1 MALVPECDRG
11 ENEER
16 RPPAWLSDQVIRYRG
31 YRTPGPRPPRVNL
44 PSARVTLVLGWGE
57 PLYVHD
63 GNAPEPSADRRR
75 SMLAGLRTTSLMA
88 GYQGAGHA
96 IEVEFTPMG
105 AYRCLG
111 LPLHH
116 LTDAL
121 VHPDHV
127 MGRGWTARTTER
139 LAAAQDWTSRWAV
152 VDDVLAARVADRPPV
167 SPLMNEAW
175 NELWSRRGGIALR
188 ELCRTTGRGSRRIQT
203 LFRENVGLPPQ
214 TLSRII
220 RFQYALRLPSRD
232 YRSLAE
238 LAAMSGYHD
247 QAHMNRDF
255 RTLSGHT
262 PRQLR
267 DLIGLRTS
275 GTATGPDECLSD
287 FFETM
292 PLADPGALRAV
303 LPMGNPGP
311 H

>member
-1 MALVPECDRG
+1 MAPAPESDRG
-11 ENEER
+11 ENVER
-16 RPPAWLSDQVIRYRG
+16 RPPASLSDQVIRYRG
-31 YRTPGPRPPRVNL
+31 YRTPGARPPRVNL

-63 GNAPEPSADRRR
+63 GNAAEPTADGRR
-75 SMLAGLRTTSLMA
+75 SMLAGLRTTPLVA

-116 LTDAL
+116 LTDA
-121 VHPDHV
+121 VAHPDHA
-127 MGRGWTARTTER
+127 MGPGWTTRTTER

-152 VDDVLAARVADRPPV
+152 VDDALAERVADRPPV
-167 SPLMNEAW
+167 SPLMTEAW
-175 NELWSRRGGIALR
+175 NELWSSHGGMSVR

-203 LFRENVGLPPQ
+203 LFRENIGIPPQ

-220 RFQYALRLPSRD
+220 RFQYALKLPSSR

-255 RTLSGHT
+255 RNLSGHT

-275 GTATGPDECLSD
+275 GTATGPDGCLSD
-287 FFETM
+287 FFGTTS
-292 PLADPGALRAV
+292 LAGLKAPSTGSRPADA
-303 LPMGNPGP
+303 
-311 H
+311 